1 VRRLLVLASAIVFVD
16 TMFFAAVAPLLPELS
31 ADLGLSKP
39 AAGVLSG
46 SFAAGALIGSIPG
59 GWLAARVGV
68 RPSVIAGLAT
78 MSVSGLVFALADDV
92 VVLDAARF
100 VQGLASAA
108 TWAGALAWLIGMS
121 PPERRGEMIGT
132 ALAAAVAGAL
142 FGPVLGG
149 AAAELGREP
158 VFGSVAVLGVG
169 LMAWALATPGIPRSL
184 DPSLRTLFRASRDSR
199 IRAGTWLI
207 LVPGAIG
214 GAISVLVPLRMDD
227 LGAGATAIAGAFL
240 AAALLEAI
248 VAPVSGRVSDRRGR
262 LVPIV
267 FGLIAAAVALP
278 LFPLAGEAWWLAILV
293 IVAAPLTGVIWS
305 PAMALLSD
313 AAEARGVDQALGFA
327 LVNLGWGLGQIA
339 GSAGGARLGDAVGD
353 AAVYIVLATLSAAT
367 AAALATR
374 GRGRGRRR
382 RDTPGAPSV
391 PEHPL

>member
-1 VRRLLVLASAIVFVD
+1 
-16 TMFFAAVAPLLPELS
+16 MFFAAVAPLLPELS

-78 MSVSGLVFALADDV
+78 MSVSGLVFALAEDV

-121 PPERRGEMIGT
+121 PPDRRGEMIGT

-149 AAAELGREP
+149 AAAEVGRGP
-158 VFGSVAVLGVG
+158 VFGSVAVLGIG
-169 LMAWALATPGIPRSL
+169 LMAWALATPGIPRSA
-184 DPSLRTLFRASRDSR
+184 DPSLGTLFRASRDSR

-207 LVPGAIG
+207 LVPGAIS

-267 FGLIAAAVALP
+267 FGLVAAAVALP
-278 LFPLAGEAWWLAILV
+278 LFPLAGEAWLLAIV
-293 IVAAPLTGVIWS
+293 VVVAAPLMGVIWT

-353 AAVYIVLATLSAAT
+353 AAGYSALAALSAAT
-367 AAALATR
+367 AAVLAAR
-374 GRGRGRRR
+374 GRAVG
-382 RDTPGAPSV
+382 V
-391 PEHPL
+391 PDYSR

>member
-31 ADLGLSKP
+31 ADLGLSKS

-149 AAAELGREP
+149 AAAELGRAP

-169 LMAWALATPGIPRSL
+169 LMVWALATPGIPRSL
-184 DPSLRTLFRASRDSR
+184 DPSLRTLFRATRDSR

-262 LVPIV
+262 LVPIIL
-267 FGLIAAAVALP
+267 GLVAAAVALP
-278 LFPLAGEAWWLAILV
+278 LFPLAGETWVLAILV

-353 AAVYIVLATLSAAT
+353 AAVYIVLAALSAAT
-367 AAALATR
+367 AVALATR
-374 GRGRGRRR
+374 ARGRGRRR
-382 RDTPGAPSV
+382 DTPGTPNV
-391 PEHPL
+391 PGYPL